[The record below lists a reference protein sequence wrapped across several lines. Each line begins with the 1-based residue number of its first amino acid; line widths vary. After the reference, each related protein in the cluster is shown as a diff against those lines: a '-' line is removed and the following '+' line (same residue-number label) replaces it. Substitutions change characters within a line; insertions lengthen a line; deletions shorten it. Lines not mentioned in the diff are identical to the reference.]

1 MRNQN
6 ALMEP
11 VFFTPPNGGGVGPRR
26 LYKGGGSSSSNA
38 TTTTSTDKRMVV
50 DQGIGIS
57 SDSSSVYVNALD
69 GDIVK
74 HALDTVRASD
84 AVAGQGY
91 SKLLDTSNDAF
102 SKVLNLT
109 GKVFDAGVGVIKAG
123 QQMTADAYQ
132 TATAEKSGS
141 IDNKTIMI
149 LGIAGAAAWAF
160 SKAKK

>member
-1 MRNQN
+1 MRNETLSRRDLE
-6 ALMEP
+6 AAGMPLGEMTRP
-11 VFFTPPNGGGVGPRR
+11 KLGGGYRCHGG
-26 LYKGGGSSSSNA
+26 GGGSSSSNA
-38 TTTTSTDKRMVV
+38 TNTTSTDKRMVV

-74 HALDTVRASD
+74 AALDTVKASD
-84 AVAGQGY
+84 AVAGEGFG
-91 SKLLDTSNDAF
+91 KLLD
-102 SKVLNLT
+102 LT
-109 GKVFDAGVGVIKAG
+109 GKVFDVGSGVIKAG

-160 SKAKK
+160 SKAGAK

>member
-1 MRNQN
+1 
-6 ALMEP
+6 
-11 VFFTPPNGGGVGPRR
+11 
-26 LYKGGGSSSSNA
+26 
-38 TTTTSTDKRMVV
+38 MVV

-74 HALDTVRASD
+74 HALDTVKASD
-84 AVAGQGY
+84 AIAGEGFG
-91 SKLLDTSNDAF
+91 KLLD
-102 SKVLNLT
+102 LT
-109 GKVFDAGVGVIKAG
+109 GKVFDVGSGVIKAG

-132 TATAEKSGS
+132 TAQAEKSGS

-160 SKAKK
+160 SKAGGK

>member
-1 MRNQN
+1 MRKETLSRRDLE
-6 ALMEP
+6 AAGLPIGDMTRP
-11 VFFTPPNGGGVGPRR
+11 KLGGGYCCHGG
-26 LYKGGGSSSSNA
+26 GGGSSSSNA

-57 SDSSSVYVNALD
+57 SDSSSVVVNALD

-74 HALDTVRASD
+74 HALDTVKASD
-84 AVAGQGY
+84 AIAGEGFG
-91 SKLLDTSNDAF
+91 KLLD
-102 SKVLNLT
+102 LT
-109 GKVFDAGVGVIKAG
+109 GKVFDVGSGVIKAG

-160 SKAKK
+160 SKAGGK